1 MNIKALGLKIKG
13 LRESAGLTMEKLA
26 SQSGVAKNAILAIEK
41 GRGNPTIGTLEAVAS
56 ALELTLSQLL
66 GADVKPRA

>member
-1 MNIKALGLKIKG
+1 
-13 LRESAGLTMEKLA
+13 MEKLA